1 MIKILYRPQR
11 ATIDESMQEIK
22 YFESIKDMAEYLSE
36 FWDCAVDDIYV
47 SYYCYDGRIGWET
60 YVVTIGETE
69 KENYCKQYGCPQAI
83 GFMTIIEDKIESGEL
98 CDREEVR
105 KETAREILKMLVGHE
120 MRDKGAHMAWVIVK
134 QDVTFIAEKYGI
146 DLFEKTDNVEDEE

>member
-11 ATIDESMQEIK
+11 GSLEESMQEIK

-36 FWDCAVDDIYV
+36 FWGCAVDDVYV

-69 KENYCKQYGCPQAI
+69 KENYCKQYGYPQAI
-83 GFMTIIEDKIESGEL
+83 DFMTIIEDKIESGEL
-98 CDREEVR
+98 CEMNEQEEVEEIEI
-105 KETAREILKMLVGHE
+105 ETI
-120 MRDKGAHMAWVIVK
+120 
-134 QDVTFIAEKYGI
+134 
-146 DLFEKTDNVEDEE
+146 